1 MTTAATTET
10 TFPAHYSPQDIK
22 LVTFVQAWL
31 KQNGYT
37 QASLARLSRV
47 NASTLNQILKGSYP
61 TSPSKILVTVESATH
76 RAEEANAQDIG
87 IIETSVFNLVQ
98 VACSQARNYRNFA
111 VISAYV
117 GTGKTFALKHYVKN
131 NPNSYLIEATPTMNV
146 NSFVKKLSQTV
157 LGNTGKGSLEDRLQA
172 VIDSLYNTDSIV
184 ALDEA
189 ETMTPKVL
197 HTVRRLRDIA
207 GIGIVLSGT
216 EHLRGIIQP
225 ERGQF
230 DQIRS
235 RCGFFPAT
243 IQEITKED
251 TAALVQA
258 AFIKEE
264 INDAVIERMRSY
276 CGGSARMLVEGMI
289 AGIIKFRDG
298 RALTIALVDAVA
310 KQVLCL
316 KQIK

>member
-1 MTTAATTET
+1 MSTEKNT
-10 TFPAHYSPQDIK
+10 PKHYTEHDVKVIAYIVS
-22 LVTFVQAWL
+22 WL
-31 KQNGYT
+31 DLNKYT

-47 NASTLNQILKGSYP
+47 SPSTLNQILKGSYP
-61 TSPSKILVTVESATH
+61 TSPTKILATT
-76 RAEEANAQDIG
+76 EAATRRVDEDNEQDIG
-87 IIETSVFNLVQ
+87 VIETSVFNLVQ
-98 VACSQARNYRNFA
+98 IACSQARAYRNFA

-117 GTGKTFALKHYVKN
+117 GTGKTFALKHYVSTN
-131 NPNSYLIEATPTMNV
+131 ANTYMIEATPTMNV

-157 LGNTGKGSLEDRLQA
+157 LGNTGKGSLDDRLQA
-172 VIDSLYNTDSIV
+172 IVDSLHNTDSLLII
-184 ALDEA
+184 DEA
-189 ETMTPKVL
+189 ETLTAKQL
-197 HTVRRLRDIA
+197 HTIRRLRDIA

-264 INDAVIERMRSY
+264 IGDDVIERMRNY

-289 AGIIKFRDG
+289 AGIIKFRKDHP
-298 RALTIALVDAVA
+298 LNVALVDAVA

-316 KQIK
+316 KPIK